1 MTVSGAVRPLLRVEG
16 TDDLHAI
23 RHLLVRRGI
32 VPSDPGEAPD
42 WYPDVSRAK
51 SGGREKLLATAAT
64 RVSLSTGAPVGFVM
78 DANDSLDRSWRAISG
93 QIRKA
98 GVRPPDRIPKG
109 GFIGHSKAYDTRV
122 GVWLMPNNQSG
133 GAIESFIETLI
144 PAGDTLVEHARVA
157 TEEAKRHGARFSD
170 KDYRKAY
177 LHAWL
182 AWQEDPGRP
191 YGTAIRA
198 RFFEARSETA
208 DAFVEWFRR
217 RYDPAAAGPTGS
229 R

>member
-1 MTVSGAVRPLLRVEG
+1 MTVSGAIRPLLRVEG

-23 RHLLVRRGI
+23 THLLVRRGI
-32 VPSDPGEAPD
+32 APSDPYEAPD
-42 WYPDVSRAK
+42 WYPDISRAK

-64 RVSLSTGAPVGFVM
+64 RISLSAGAVM
-78 DANDSLDRSWRAISG
+78 DANDSLDESWSAISAR
-93 QIRKA
+93 IRKA
-98 GVRPPDRIPKG
+98 GLRPPERIPKNG
-109 GFIGHSKAYDTRV
+109 YIGHSEAYDTRV
-122 GVWLMPNNQSG
+122 GVWLMPDNESE
-133 GAIESFIETLI
+133 GALESFLETLI
-144 PAGDTLVEHARVA
+144 PAGDMLVEHARVA
-157 TEEAKRHGARFSD
+157 TDEAKNHGARFSD

-198 RFFEARSETA
+198 RFFGARSETA

-217 RYDPAAAGPTGS
+217 LYDPAAGESARS

>member
-1 MTVSGAVRPLLRVEG
+1 MTGSDAVRPVLRVEG

-32 VPSDPGEAPD
+32 VPPDPEEAPD
-42 WYPDVSRAK
+42 WCPEVSKAK
-51 SGGREKLLATAAT
+51 SGGRAKLLATAAT
-64 RVSLSTGAPVGFVM
+64 RISLSAGAPVGFVM
-78 DANDSLDRSWRAISG
+78 DANDSLDESWSAISAR
-93 QIRKA
+93 IRTA
-98 GVRPPDRIPKG
+98 GLRPPKWIPKNG
-109 GFIGHSKAYDTRV
+109 YIGHSDAYDTRV
-122 GVWLMPNNQSG
+122 GVWLMPDNESE
-133 GAIESFIETLI
+133 GALESFLETLI

-157 TEEAKRHGARFSD
+157 TEEAKRHGARFSA

-198 RFFEARSETA
+198 RFFDARSETA

-217 RYDPAAAGPTGS
+217 LFDPAVAESARS